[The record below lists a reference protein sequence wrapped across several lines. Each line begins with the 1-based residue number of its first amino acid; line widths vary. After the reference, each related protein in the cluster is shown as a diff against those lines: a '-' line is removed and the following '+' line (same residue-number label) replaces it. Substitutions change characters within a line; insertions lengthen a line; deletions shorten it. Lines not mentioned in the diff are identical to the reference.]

1 MRKFFT
7 TLLVLLCTVSAWA
20 SQVGVYCLMNS
31 DGTEI
36 FRNDHICARIRL
48 NNQGT
53 ALLEVENLT
62 DRVAYVDRARSY
74 VAVNGFSESLYMTFY
89 EQRLQALVPHGTT
102 ILYAWEDLP
111 RLLDRDIIYTGKPGG
126 WYESRC
132 KGWFENKRHKFSKG
146 DQRRYR
152 RNNTPLLLT
161 ADIQYGFQ
169 QFAEPTEHANVSDY
183 VSRIVVGSRSGVSRY
198 GELEDDCPFRRP
210 CFAFRSGK
218 PTGTIIGECA
228 VCAPVVV
235 LAAIISSTWDTDMPD
250 MHMPSG
256 W

>member
-7 TLLVLLCTVSAWA
+7 TFLVLLCTVSACA

-31 DGTEI
+31 DGTEV

-74 VAVNGFSESLYMTFY
+74 AAVNGFSESLYMTFY

-161 ADIQYGFQ
+161 ADIQYG
-169 QFAEPTEHANVSDY
+169 S
-183 VSRIVVGSRSGVSRY
+183 
-198 GELEDDCPFRRP
+198 
-210 CFAFRSGK
+210 
-218 PTGTIIGECA
+218 A
-228 VCAPVVV
+228 VCRAYRTRQRLRLCLPYCCWKSQRCQP
-235 LAAIISSTWDTDMPD
+235 LWRTAARVSHPSSLLCFPQWQVHGYRRWRVCRLGAHRLTLCRHLLQPRF
-250 MHMPSG
+250 
-256 W
+256 